1 MLIRKIFSFPTLTL
15 IVALTLS
22 AIAAWYSILGLTAI
36 FAAAVI
42 PIIIMGG
49 ALEFAKVVT
58 TLWLHKYW
66 NRAGWNLKLYLIPA
80 VIALAFLTSMGI
92 FGFLS
97 KAHSDQTLVG
107 GDTSAKV
114 ELVDEKIKIARE
126 NIAMNQKALE
136 QMNSQVDQLLGR
148 TDDDA
153 GANRA
158 VQVRRQQRAERT
170 RLQNEIGTEQ
180 ETIAKLNE
188 EVAPI
193 RAEIRKIEAEVGP
206 IKYIAAL
213 IYGDNP
219 DTNLLERAVRWV
231 IILIVF
237 VFDPLALMLVLAAQS
252 SYKWLDDDL
261 RNRRKEEDAK
271 ESEDVPT
278 TRLPQDDVSEFNYG
292 VGETPQSEPIPDAV
306 ELETILEEVKEE
318 DEFLDENLDDIL
330 HETAYDV
337 PKEDENVS
345 EPIQPNDIPT
355 DDVVREDVPKTP
367 APDAVPS
374 GDSMA
379 QSEAR
384 NELTTDANALTTDA
398 IELTTD
404 VEENEEVSTTELQ
417 HDDVNR
423 EVKDNEVIATDGV
436 TLQESDSGYV
446 SFEGKSVSK
455 SALQGMRPDLFLQV
469 DSANQSNTNFGSSF
483 PKFAKKGDIFV
494 RVDTLPNRVYKFSGS
509 KWIEINKEQTD
520 SYLYDDEYIKY
531 LINQIELGNYDIDL
545 LAENERLQIEDYL
558 NKTNKI

>member
-1 MLIRKIFSFPTLTL
+1 MLLRKIFSFPTLTL

-49 ALEFAKVVT
+49 SLEVAKVVT

-66 NRAGWNLKLYLIPA
+66 NRAAWNLKLYLIPA

-97 KAHSDQTLVG
+97 KAHSDQTLVS

-126 NIAMNQKALE
+126 NIAMSQKALE

-148 TDDDA
+148 TDDDK

-170 RLQNEIGTEQ
+170 RLQNEIAQEQ
-180 ETIAKLNE
+180 EAIAKLNE

-261 RNRRKEEDAK
+261 RNRRKEKED
-271 ESEDVPT
+271 E
-278 TRLPQDDVSEFNYG
+278 
-292 VGETPQSEPIPDAV
+292 
-306 ELETILEEVKEE
+306 EE
-318 DEFLDENLDDIL
+318 DDKLLDETLDDMP
-330 HETAYDV
+330 HETAYDD

-345 EPIQPNDIPT
+345 EPIQPNDIQPNV
-355 DDVVREDVPKTP
+355 VVREDVPETP
-367 APDAVPS
+367 TPDAVPS
-374 GDSMA
+374 GSSVV
-379 QSEAR
+379 QSEAGESSR
-384 NELTTDANALTTDA
+384 R
-398 IELTTD
+398 
-404 VEENEEVSTTELQ
+404 EEPAA
-417 HDDVNR
+417 
-423 EVKDNEVIATDGV
+423 VIKTDGV
-436 TLQESDSGYV
+436 TLQESDGGYV
-446 SFEGKSVSK
+446 SYEGKSVSK

-469 DSANQSNTNFGSSF
+469 DSGNQSNTNFGTSF
-483 PKFAKKGDIFV
+483 PRFSKKGDIFV

-520 SYLYDDEYIKY
+520 SYLYDEEYIKY

-558 NKTNKI
+558 SKTNKP

>member
-1 MLIRKIFSFPTLTL
+1 MTFRKIFSFPTLTL

-42 PIIIMGG
+42 PIIIMGSS
-49 ALEFAKVVT
+49 LEIAKVVT

-66 NRAGWNLKLYLIPA
+66 DRATWKLKLYLIPA

-158 VQVRRQQRAERT
+158 VQVRRQQRAERN
-170 RLQNEIGTEQ
+170 RLQNEIGEEQ

-231 IILIVF
+231 IVLIVF

-261 RNRRKEEDAK
+261 RNRRKEK
-271 ESEDVPT
+271 
-278 TRLPQDDVSEFNYG
+278 
-292 VGETPQSEPIPDAV
+292 
-306 ELETILEEVKEE
+306 E
-318 DEFLDENLDDIL
+318 DEREDDKLLDETLDDML
-330 HETAYDV
+330 NETAYID
-337 PKEDENVS
+337 PKEEENVS
-345 EPIQPNDIPT
+345 EPSQPNTIPS
-355 DDVVREDVPKTP
+355 DNVVREDVPETP
-367 APDAVPS
+367 ITDAVPS
-374 GDSMA
+374 GSSVD
-379 QSEAR
+379 QEETR
-384 NELTTDANALTTDA
+384 NAVTTNDVVETIEEPVQKVEL
-398 IELTTD
+398 IK
-404 VEENEEVSTTELQ
+404 EVTIQTE
-417 HDDVNR
+417 
-423 EVKDNEVIATDGV
+423 GV
-436 TLQESDSGYV
+436 TYPETAGGYV
-446 SFEGKSVSK
+446 QYHDKSMSK
-455 SALQGMRPDLFLQV
+455 KVFLELHPELM
-469 DSANQSNTNFGSSF
+469 ATPNQSNDGNASFGTQF
-483 PKFAKKGDIFV
+483 PKFAQKGNIFV
-494 RVDTLPNRVYKFSGS
+494 RVDMLPNRVYKFGGD

-520 SYLYDDEYIKY
+520 VYLYNEEYVRH
-531 LINQIELGNYDIDL
+531 LISKIETGEYDLEL
-545 LAENERLQIEDYL
+545 LSDKEKAQIEDYL
-558 NKTNKI
+558 KKTSGL

>member
-1 MLIRKIFSFPTLTL
+1 MLFGYMTLFTAL
-15 IVALTLS
+15 ILSLS
-22 AIAAWYSILGLTAI
+22 AAVYSILGLTAI
-36 FAAAVI
+36 FAAAFW
-42 PIIIMGG
+42 PIVVLGG
-49 ALEFAKVVT
+49 SLEIGKIVT

-66 NRAGWNLKLYLIPA
+66 NRAKWNLKLYLIPA

-97 KAHSDQTLVG
+97 KAHSDQTLVS

-126 NIAMNQKALE
+126 NIAMSQKALE

-148 TDDDA
+148 TDDDK

-158 VQVRRQQRAERT
+158 VQVRRQQRAERN
-170 RLQNEIGTEQ
+170 RLQNEIAAEQ
-180 ETIAKLNE
+180 EAIAKLNE

-261 RNRRKEEDAK
+261 RNRRKEKED
-271 ESEDVPT
+271 E
-278 TRLPQDDVSEFNYG
+278 
-292 VGETPQSEPIPDAV
+292 
-306 ELETILEEVKEE
+306 EEVNKL
-318 DEFLDENLDDIL
+318 LDEALDDML
-330 HETAYDV
+330 HETAYDD

-345 EPIQPNDIPT
+345 EPIQPDDIPT
-355 DDVVREDVPKTP
+355 DDVVREDVLETP
-367 APDAVPS
+367 TPDAVPS
-374 GDSMA
+374 GSGLA
-379 QSEAR
+379 QSEAGESSSR
-384 NELTTDANALTTDA
+384 
-398 IELTTD
+398 
-404 VEENEEVSTTELQ
+404 EEPAEPVKPAVIKTE
-417 HDDVNR
+417 
-423 EVKDNEVIATDGV
+423 GV
-436 TLQESDSGYV
+436 TLQESDGGYI

-469 DSANQSNTNFGSSF
+469 DSGNQPSTNFGISF
-483 PKFAKKGDIFV
+483 PQFAKKGDTFV
-494 RVDTLPNRVYKFSGS
+494 RVDSLPNRVFKFSGT
-509 KWIEINKEQTD
+509 KLIEINKEQT
-520 SYLYDDEYIKY
+520 STYLYDEEYVKY
-531 LINQIELGNYDIDL
+531 LVNKIEVGEYDVEL
-545 LAENERLQIEDYL
+545 LTESEKLQIEDFL
-558 NKTNKI
+558 LQNKNPK

>member
-1 MLIRKIFSFPTLTL
+1 MLLRKIFSFPTLTL

-49 ALEFAKVVT
+49 SLEIAKVVT

-66 NRAGWNLKLYLIPA
+66 NRAKWNLKLYLIPA

-97 KAHSDQTLVG
+97 KAHSDQTLVS

-126 NIAMNQKALE
+126 NIAMSQKALE

-148 TDDDA
+148 TDDDK

-158 VQVRRQQRAERT
+158 VQVRRQQRAERN
-170 RLQNEIGTEQ
+170 RLQNEIAAEQ
-180 ETIAKLNE
+180 EAIAKLNE

-271 ESEDVPT
+271 ENEDVPAT
-278 TRLPQDDVSEFNYG
+278 KLSQDDVDKFNYG
-292 VGETPQSEPIPDAV
+292 VGEVPQSEPIPDAV
-306 ELETILEEVKEE
+306 ELEPVLEEVKEE
-318 DEFLDENLDDIL
+318 AEFLDEALDDIL
-330 HETAYDV
+330 RETAYDV

-355 DDVVREDVPKTP
+355 DDVVREDVPETP
-367 APDAVPS
+367 TPDAIS
-374 GDSMA
+374 AGSNMA

-384 NELTTDANALTTDA
+384 ESSSR
-398 IELTTD
+398 
-404 VEENEEVSTTELQ
+404 EEPAAVIKTE
-417 HDDVNR
+417 
-423 EVKDNEVIATDGV
+423 GV
-436 TLQESDSGYV
+436 TLQESDGGYI

-469 DSANQSNTNFGSSF
+469 DSGNQPSTNFGISF
-483 PKFAKKGDIFV
+483 PQFAKKGDTFV
-494 RVDTLPNRVYKFSGS
+494 RVDSLPNRVFKFSGT
-509 KWIEINKEQTD
+509 KWIEINKEQT
-520 SYLYDDEYIKY
+520 STYLYDEEYVRY
-531 LINQIELGNYDIDL
+531 LVNKIEVGEYDVEL
-545 LAENERLQIEDYL
+545 LTESEKLQIEDFL
-558 NKTNKI
+558 LQNKNPK

>member
-49 ALEFAKVVT
+49 SLEVAKVVT

-66 NRAGWNLKLYLIPA
+66 NRAKWNLKLYLIPA
-80 VIALAFLTSMGI
+80 VVALAFLTSMGI

-97 KAHSDQTLVG
+97 KAHSDQTLVS

-170 RLQNEIGTEQ
+170 RLQNEIGEEQ

-261 RNRRKEEDAK
+261 RNRKKEIEVDKVEEDTEK
-271 ESEDVPT
+271 
-278 TRLPQDDVSEFNYG
+278 
-292 VGETPQSEPIPDAV
+292 
-306 ELETILEEVKEE
+306 
-318 DEFLDENLDDIL
+318 FLDENLDDML

-337 PKEDENVS
+337 PKEDDNVS
-345 EPIQPNDIPT
+345 ETIQPNTIQPDV
-355 DDVVREDVPKTP
+355 VVREDVLETP
-367 APDAVPS
+367 IPDAAPS
-374 GDSMA
+374 GDSVE
-379 QSEAR
+379 QSETR
-384 NELTTDANALTTDA
+384 ESSR
-398 IELTTD
+398 
-404 VEENEEVSTTELQ
+404 EEPAAVIKTE
-417 HDDVNR
+417 
-423 EVKDNEVIATDGV
+423 GV
-436 TLQESDSGYV
+436 TLQESDGGYV

-469 DSANQSNTNFGSSF
+469 DSANQSNTSFGTTF
-483 PKFAKKGDIFV
+483 PKFAKKGDTFV
-494 RVDTLPNRVYKFSGS
+494 RVDTLPNRVFKFSGNN
-509 KWIEINKEQTD
+509 WIEVNKDLST
-520 SYLYDDEYIKY
+520 YLYDEEYLKY
-531 LINQIELGNYDIDL
+531 LIGKIDSGEYDVDL
-545 LAENERLQIEDYL
+545 LAENEKALIEEYL
-558 NKTNKI
+558 TTNKPNS

>member
-1 MLIRKIFSFPTLTL
+1 MLLRKIFSFPTLTL

-49 ALEFAKVVT
+49 SLEIAKVVT

-66 NRAGWNLKLYLIPA
+66 NRAKWNLKLYLIPA

-97 KAHSDQTLVG
+97 KAHSDQTLVS

-126 NIAMNQKALE
+126 NIAMSQKALE

-158 VQVRRQQRAERT
+158 VQVRRQQRAERN
-170 RLQNEIGTEQ
+170 RLQNEIGAEQ
-180 ETIAKLNE
+180 EAIAKLNE

-271 ESEDVPT
+271 ENEDVPAT
-278 TRLPQDDVSEFNYG
+278 KLSQDDVDKFNYG
-292 VGETPQSEPIPDAV
+292 VGEVPQSEPIPDAV
-306 ELETILEEVKEE
+306 ELEPVLEEVKEE
-318 DEFLDENLDDIL
+318 DEFLDENLNEML
-330 HETAYDV
+330 HETAYDD

-355 DDVVREDVPKTP
+355 DDVVREDVPETP
-367 APDAVPS
+367 TPDAISAGSNV
-374 GDSMA
+374 A
-379 QSEAR
+379 QSETR
-384 NELTTDANALTTDA
+384 ERSR
-398 IELTTD
+398 
-404 VEENEEVSTTELQ
+404 EEPAAVIKTE
-417 HDDVNR
+417 
-423 EVKDNEVIATDGV
+423 GV
-436 TLQESDSGYV
+436 TIQEGEGGYV
-446 SFEGKSVSK
+446 KFEGKGMSK
-455 SALQGMRPDLFLQV
+455 GALKTMRPDLFLQV
-469 DSANQSNTNFGSSF
+469 DGPNQISTSFGIDF
-483 PKFAKKGDIFV
+483 PKFAKKGDTFV
-494 RVDTLPNRVYKFSGS
+494 RVDTLPNRVFKFSGTN
-509 KWIEINKEQTD
+509 WIEINKEQTNT
-520 SYLYDDEYIKY
+520 YLYDEEYVKY
-531 LINQIELGNYDIDL
+531 LVNKIETGEYDVEL
-545 LAENERLQIEDYL
+545 LTENEKLQIEDYL
-558 NKTNKI
+558 TQNKNTK

>member
-1 MLIRKIFSFPTLTL
+1 MLLRKIFSFPTLTL

-49 ALEFAKVVT
+49 SLEVAKVVT

-66 NRAGWNLKLYLIPA
+66 DRAAWNLKLYLIPA

-97 KAHSDQTLVG
+97 KAHSDQTLVS

-170 RLQNEIGTEQ
+170 RLQNEIGAEQ

-252 SYKWLDDDL
+252 SYRWLDDDL
-261 RNRRKEEDAK
+261 RNRK
-271 ESEDVPT
+271 
-278 TRLPQDDVSEFNYG
+278 
-292 VGETPQSEPIPDAV
+292 
-306 ELETILEEVKEE
+306 KEE
-318 DEFLDENLDDIL
+318 DEDDKFKETFLDTKLDEDANKLLDEALDDML
-330 HETAYDV
+330 HETAYDD

-345 EPIQPNDIPT
+345 ETIQPDPIPT
-355 DDVVREDVPKTP
+355 DDVVREDVPETLT
-367 APDAVPS
+367 PDAVAT
-374 GDSMA
+374 GDSVE
-379 QSEAR
+379 QSETR
-384 NELTTDANALTTDA
+384 ESSGGEDL
-398 IELTTD
+398 
-404 VEENEEVSTTELQ
+404 
-417 HDDVNR
+417 VNPVKPV
-423 EVKDNEVIATDGV
+423 EVKTEGV
-436 TLQESDSGYV
+436 TLQESDGGYV

-469 DSANQSNTNFGSSF
+469 DSVSQPNTNFGTDF
-483 PKFAKKGDIFV
+483 PRFAKKGDTFV
-494 RVDTLPNRVYKFSGS
+494 RVDTLPNRVFKFSGT
-509 KWIEINKEQTD
+509 KWIEINKEQT
-520 SYLYDDEYIKY
+520 STYLYDEEYVRY
-531 LINQIELGNYDIDL
+531 LVNKIEVGEYDVEL
-545 LAENERLQIEDYL
+545 LTESEKLQIEEFL
-558 NKTNKI
+558 LQNKNPK

>member
-1 MLIRKIFSFPTLTL
+1 MLLRKIFSFPTLTL

-49 ALEFAKVVT
+49 SLEVAKVVT

-66 NRAGWNLKLYLIPA
+66 NRAKWNLKLYLIPA

-97 KAHSDQTLVG
+97 KAHSDQTLVS

-158 VQVRRQQRAERT
+158 VQVRRQQRAERN
-170 RLQNEIGTEQ
+170 RLQNEIGAEQ

-261 RNRRKEEDAK
+261 RNRRKEKED
-271 ESEDVPT
+271 E
-278 TRLPQDDVSEFNYG
+278 
-292 VGETPQSEPIPDAV
+292 
-306 ELETILEEVKEE
+306 EE
-318 DEFLDENLDDIL
+318 DDKLLDETLDNMP
-330 HETAYDV
+330 HETAYDD

-345 EPIQPNDIPT
+345 EPIQPNDIQPNV
-355 DDVVREDVPKTP
+355 VVREDVPETP
-367 APDAVPS
+367 TSDAVPS
-374 GDSMA
+374 GRDLA
-379 QSEAR
+379 QSEAGESSSR
-384 NELTTDANALTTDA
+384 
-398 IELTTD
+398 
-404 VEENEEVSTTELQ
+404 EEPAEPVKPAVIKTE
-417 HDDVNR
+417 
-423 EVKDNEVIATDGV
+423 GV
-436 TLQESDSGYV
+436 TLQESDGGYI

-455 SALQGMRPDLFLQV
+455 SALQGMRPELFLQV
-469 DSANQSNTNFGSSF
+469 DSVSQPNTNFGTDF
-483 PKFAKKGDIFV
+483 PRFAKKGDTFV
-494 RVDTLPNRVYKFSGS
+494 RVDTLPNRVFKFSGT
-509 KWIEINKEQTD
+509 KWIEINKEQT
-520 SYLYDDEYIKY
+520 STYLYDDEYVKY
-531 LINQIELGNYDIDL
+531 LVNKIEVGEYDVEL
-545 LAENERLQIEDYL
+545 LTESEKLQIEDFL
-558 NKTNKI
+558 LQNKNPK